1 MQRVSKKAIWMWAT
15 NNFANKTDIAVA
27 IFWFI
32 TGVLFIYF
40 TPQKNLGNVSGTF
53 LTFNLVTVYDY
64 ALLID
69 KWLFLGFS
77 VILAFFIFTAVSF
90 ALYEY
95 LSFDYELGDES
106 LKIVKGFYQKKES
119 YIPFKNIQSVNI
131 EMSISERF
139 WGLATVLVY
148 TSGAGDQTNPEL
160 AEGYIEGLKYDDA
173 VVLKDELLK
182 RIK

>member
-15 NNFANKTDIAVA
+15 NNFANKIGIAVA

-40 TPQKNLGNVSGTF
+40 APQKNLGNVSGTF

-64 ALLID
+64 VLLID

-77 VILAFFIFTAVSF
+77 VIILFLIFAATSGAFYKYWS
-90 ALYEY
+90 
-95 LSFDYELGDES
+95 LSYELGDTAV
-106 LKIVKGFYQKKES
+106 KVVKGFYEKKES
-119 YIPFKNIQSVNI
+119 YIPYKNIQSVDVQ
-131 EMSISERF
+131 MGVGERF
-139 WGLATVLVY
+139 WGLTTVLVY
-148 TSGAGDQTNPEL
+148 TSGAGDRTNPEL
-160 AEGYIEGLKYDDA
+160 AEGHIEGLKYDDA